1 MGARD
6 PRIDAYIGKSAE
18 FARPI
23 LTHLRALVHEA
34 CPQAEETL
42 KWGMPTFMH
51 HGILCGVGAFKQHC
65 TFGFWK
71 HKLVVGAG
79 RYDDAMGQFGRITK
93 MSDLPPK
100 KELVAFIR
108 KAAQL
113 NEAGIRVERP
123 KAKPRPAPRAP
134 DDFAAALKKN
144 RRAQAIYDAFTPG
157 MQREYVDWI
166 TEAKREETRAKRI
179 AQAVEWIHEGKQ
191 RNWKYMNC

>member
-179 AQAVEWIHEGKQ
+179 AQAVEWIDEGKQ